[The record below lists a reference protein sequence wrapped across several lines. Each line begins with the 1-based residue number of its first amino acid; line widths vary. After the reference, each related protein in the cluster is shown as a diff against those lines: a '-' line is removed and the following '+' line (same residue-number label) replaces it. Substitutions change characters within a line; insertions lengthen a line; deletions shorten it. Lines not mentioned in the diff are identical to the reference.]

1 MIETEVKRGV
11 VADSGTAADLLAME
25 TEDLWVLY
33 ESRGRSDDERGQID
47 VRNALIEKHL
57 PLVRIIALKLLQSL
71 PRSVELD
78 DLISA
83 GVFGLMD
90 TIRGFDMERGVRF
103 KTYCS
108 TRIRGAI
115 LDQLRTEDWVPR
127 LVRIKAGRISKEL
140 VRLSGEFGREPT
152 HAELAEA
159 LGLDHKALTTEL
171 DAARPRTIH
180 PLSDFWNENEDG
192 EPSPRDGLLEDHGGE
207 APMENL
213 VQRDAMHGLTR
224 SLSNKERFII
234 EQYYEVGHT
243 MREIGEMLSL
253 TESRVCQIHS
263 SVVSRLKRLMM
274 D

>member
-1 MIETEVKRGV
+1 MIKTKQSRG
-11 VADSGTAADLLAME
+11 ATDTPEAPAALRAME
-25 TEDLWVLY
+25 TEQLWALY
-33 ESRGRSDDERGQID
+33 EENCRGEGKSEAVDI
-47 VRNALIEKHL
+47 RNALIEKHL
-57 PLVRIIALKLLQSL
+57 PLVRIIALKLLQAL

-78 DLISA
+78 DLLSA

-90 TIRGFDMERGVRF
+90 TIRGFDPDRGVRF

-127 LVRIKAGRISKEL
+127 LVRIKAGRISREL
-140 VRLSGEFGREPT
+140 ARLSGEFGREPT
-152 HAELAEA
+152 HAELADA
-159 LGLDHKALTTEL
+159 LGMDHCALIEEL

-192 EPSPRDGLLEDHGGE
+192 EVVTCDGILEDREGDIPVDDLE
-207 APMENL
+207 R
-213 VQRDAMHGLTR
+213 RDTMRGLTR

-263 SVVSRLKRLMM
+263 SVVARLRQTLIK
-274 D
+274 